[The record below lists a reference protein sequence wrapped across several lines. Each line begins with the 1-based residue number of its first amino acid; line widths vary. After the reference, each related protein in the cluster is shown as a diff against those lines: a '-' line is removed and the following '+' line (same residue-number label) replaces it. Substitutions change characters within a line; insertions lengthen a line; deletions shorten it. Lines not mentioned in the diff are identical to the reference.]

1 MLIEF
6 RGFVKLRIIAE
17 AIHVVPSR
25 KSRRDL
31 LFVIRRFPKFLKTP
45 PLRLPQVSQRGSERC
60 KGHLWALLR
69 QDSYVWALDIT
80 SLILEMD
87 VFFNTGRWLHFTM
100 KLNSIETSVITH
112 RVSLEKSITYKS
124 QTSPIH
130 HIF

>member
-1 MLIEF
+1 MQ
-6 RGFVKLRIIAE
+6 G
-17 AIHVVPSR
+17 S
-25 KSRRDL
+25 
-31 LFVIRRFPKFLKTP
+31 
-45 PLRLPQVSQRGSERC
+45 PLSTSQ
-60 KGHLWALLR
+60 AR
-69 QDSYVWALDIT
+69 QLCLALDIT

-130 HIF
+130 HNF